1 MNTNLHILTEV
12 MRVKWAISG
21 YVSISLKMASKDLK
35 IFNEQR
41 DKFLTCKYELSFE
54 YFEFST
60 ERSSKY
66 YEHGPRVAAFADLYI
81 QS

>member
-1 MNTNLHILTEV
+1 M
-12 MRVKWAISG
+12 G
-21 YVSISLKMASKDLK
+21 YFWIFLNFAQNGFTLK

-41 DKFLTCKYELSFE
+41 DNFSTCKYELSFE